1 MEDMEL
7 KKTSSLQEAK
17 EESYKFLSECL
28 KLGKPKRP
36 AEEGS
41 RDSQIS
47 QAVQVLLS
55 ESDDYTLIDYGVGE
69 GRLIAG
75 LNNLSDKTLQKMTYF
90 GVDINYPSKAEV
102 YSKNIGF
109 SNKVNDIKFMTFND
123 FDDRKI
129 KAKYI
134 FVINVLHEI
143 QLCELPK
150 RLHSLCNSLENNGL
164 IYINDFIELKEGEHD
179 FVTWDYD
186 DYLTIFDKKYFEIIG
201 KFERS
206 GKSGKYSLI
215 TLPIRKI
222 NDSIINETYFKN
234 KCLEMYDSKKKR
246 VSANI
251 EKIETENKSY
261 VDTKIFNYLLVL
273 NWNIGKQM
281 EHANKEDWLSKLQN
295 IIPNFEIIDEWIE
308 HQAKN
313 ANPEDFYKGN
323 TSLGNI
329 VSGYDVKR
337 SVTYIN
343 KITKKKEKWSYNNL
357 FEYLIRKET
366 DTRSGIFSILLTGA
380 AGEGKT
386 TLLFRIGYDLFKLK
400 EEKEFYVLRLRSGY
414 GINSEQLLNFYHY
427 IQKPVYLLI
436 DTIFIKEIVSHL
448 ANATYELSLKNIP
461 ITFLISARKGEWEIV
476 KGESALHVIKYDEM
490 LLEDLERGEIEEILK
505 HLEKNHL
512 LGKLASLTYEER
524 ITIFF
529 EEKAK
534 KQLLVALLE
543 LTKGE
548 SFERILENEY
558 KNLSDFAPKAAEAY
572 LIVCFLYQYGKLT
585 PEGFLKRFCGY
596 GSASSHFF
604 YKEVINTTPRV
615 IIMAHERGLGNC
627 MRARHPLIA
636 SVVIRKVLSKN
647 EKLHLISEI
656 INKVNIGIRGE
667 RYIVIKLLRGII
679 SDYQNKNELEEN
691 RKFVKD
697 IVTKENSQAIK
708 EIFKAASREDKNIEL
723 LEWAWIFNSI
733 EEIDNSIW
741 CLKQSIEIS
750 IRNKW
755 NVDPRTYY
763 YYGKALKKY
772 FKKEGKNNSKLIT
785 IERIKDC
792 FQKAYQ
798 GGLLQSPFLQEY
810 ACLEWETAAILEKSR
825 DKKTALENY
834 EHIICINPDHEA
846 AIWKC
851 AYIALELEQPYRQK
865 AINYFRDYLKIHI
878 KKDIAA
884 AMTRVDLA
892 KLLIEKGKDYY
903 NESESLLL
911 EAIDIFPK
919 FPWSYIE
926 LGILYKKINRNDDA
940 VKHLLKGETIANE
953 ISKLEAVEKA
963 KGMLKEIKQEL
974 GNEQFISILM
984 TLISKLI

>member
-7 KKTSSLQEAK
+7 KETSILQEAK

-28 KLGKPKRP
+28 NREKPKRP
-36 AEEGS
+36 AEDGS
-41 RDSQIS
+41 RDNQIS

-55 ESDDYTLIDYGVGE
+55 ESEDYTLIDYGVGS

-90 GVDINYPSKAEV
+90 GVDINYPSEAEI
-102 YSKNIGF
+102 YSKSIGF
-109 SNKVNDIKFMTFND
+109 SNKVKDIKFMTFDVLND
-123 FDDRKI
+123 KKI

-143 QLCELPK
+143 PLCELPK
-150 RLHSLCNSLENNGL
+150 RLHLLCNSLENNGL
-164 IYINDFIELKEGEHD
+164 IYINDFVELKEGEHN

-186 DYLTIFDKKYFEIIG
+186 DYLTIFDKEYFDIIG

-206 GKSGKYSLI
+206 GKSGNYSLI
-215 TLPIRKI
+215 TLPIKKI
-222 NDSIINETYFKN
+222 SDSIICGTYFKN
-234 KCLEMYDSKKKR
+234 KCFDMYDGKKKR
-246 VSANI
+246 VSANM
-251 EKIETENKSY
+251 EKIEIKKEKE
-261 VDTKIFNYLLVL
+261 DTATKQYSYLLEL
-273 NWNIGKQM
+273 NRNIERQM
-281 EHANKEDWLSKLQN
+281 QHANKEDWLSKLQN
-295 IIPNFEIIDEWIE
+295 IIPNFEIIDERIE

-343 KITKKKEKWSYNNL
+343 KITKEKWSYNNL

-386 TLLFRIGYDLFKLK
+386 TLLFRIGYDLYKLK

-414 GINSEQLLNFYHY
+414 GIHSEQLLNFYHY

-436 DTIFIKEIVSHL
+436 DTIVIKETVSQL

-476 KGESALHVIKYDEM
+476 KGESALHVNKYDEM

-512 LGKLASLTYEER
+512 LGELASLTYEER
-524 ITIFF
+524 ITNFF
-529 EEKAK
+529 EKKAK

-558 KNLSDFAPKAAEAY
+558 KNLSEFAPAAADAY

-596 GSASSHFF
+596 VSVSSRFF

-615 IIMAHERGLGNC
+615 IMRGHESGLGSYL
-627 MRARHPLIA
+627 RARHPLIA
-636 SVVIRKVLSKN
+636 SVVIRKVLSKE
-647 EKLHLISEI
+647 EKLRLISDI
-656 INKVNIGIRGE
+656 INCIDITIRGE
-667 RYIVIKLLRGII
+667 RYIAIKLLRGII
-679 SDYQNKNELEEN
+679 SDYQNKNELRES
-691 RKFVKD
+691 RDFVKH
-697 IVTKENSQAIK
+697 IVTNEVPKAIEK
-708 EIFKAASREDKNIEL
+708 IFKEANNIEL

-733 EEIDNSIW
+733 EAIDNNIW

-755 NVDPRTYY
+755 NVEPTTYY

-785 IERIKDC
+785 IEHIKDC

-798 GGLLQSPFLQEY
+798 GGLRQSPFLQEY
-810 ACLEWETAAILEKSR
+810 ACLEWETAAIIEKSR

-834 EHIICINPDHEA
+834 EHIICIKPDHEA

-878 KKDIAA
+878 KRDIAA

-903 NESESLLL
+903 NEAESLLL
-911 EAIDIFPK
+911 EAIAIFPK

-926 LGILYKKINRNDDA
+926 LGILYKKINRNYDA

-963 KGMLKEIKQEL
+963 KGILEEIKQEI
-974 GNEQFISILM
+974 GNEQFNLVVM
-984 TLISKLI
+984 TLIKKLI